1 MSPSSPLS
9 TADTAETGERGPAPS
24 SAAAAA
30 AAGKVAPGHST
41 KIPLSLYAPVPLA
54 RPLSVFGA
62 MFEVHLSASC
72 TLNPSTA
79 LHAVMGTTLLTFLR
93 TENPALLQNL
103 KTLLYAGTG
112 KHRPSNTTRT
122 LIRHD
127 LKLLCPEAVAA
138 LLDGQEPPPS
148 PPHSDWRLVLRGMG
162 DGESNF
168 VRDIATDLA
177 TWDDQ
182 ALHIRALVR
191 AGKQDQAR
199 AHTEALLGTG
209 LPAWEALNPGLLQ
222 APQVLMLVESSLQAL
237 ARLTCG
243 IDMPSVDLP
252 SRESPIT
259 QLLAP
264 GRRPL
269 GHWLHE
275 VQQASDCT
283 SLANLAQ
290 CLLSVGASHHHR
302 PISHDL
308 LKKWSSSKNVIM
320 PRTAVK
326 PVLRS
331 VRIRERADRLQDR

>member
-1 MSPSSPLS
+1 M
-9 TADTAETGERGPAPS
+9 DTS
-24 SAAAAA
+24 
-30 AAGKVAPGHST
+30 
-41 KIPLSLYAPVPLA
+41 
-54 RPLSVFGA
+54 
-62 MFEVHLSASC
+62 
-72 TLNPSTA
+72 
-79 LHAVMGTTLLTFLR
+79 LLTFLR

-112 KHRPSNTTRT
+112 KHRPSETTRKR
-122 LIRHD
+122 IQQD
-127 LKLLCPEAVAA
+127 LKLLDAEAMAA
-138 LLDGQEPPPS
+138 ILDGREPPPS
-148 PPHSDWRLVLRGMG
+148 PPHSDWRLVLWGMG

-191 AGKQDQAR
+191 ADKQDQAR

-264 GRRPL
+264 GRRSL

-290 CLLSVGASHHHR
+290 CLLSVGTRHHHR

-331 VRIRERADRLQDR
+331 VRIRERADRLQDRYYVARCLTFLCDLTWAGIPGEAPAWTDIQEQLKERYSQVYRLEAANWQGPPGTA